1 MANGDQDTGLGF
13 GFYLRVAGVC
23 VLLGLVGFVIAL
35 LSVRALIAWGILGF
49 FVFLAVVI
57 FAGAWLVDRRRQAD
71 SSF

>member
-1 MANGDQDTGLGF
+1 LANGDQDTGLGF
-13 GFYLRVAGVC
+13 RFYLRIAGVC